1 MMSVGWWA
9 RRTRRLRPVSTRL
22 RSKYTAPED
31 SAAARLVPSH
41 GARAGNTHSIGQA
54 FSPLCHRCF
63 SARAWL
69 FLLLTDVSLSFV
81 TQSSLA
87 TGRVTLQL
95 SYLTQ
100 TSIVC
105 PTGALINWKTKKSEP
120 GIARTIRFL
129 HQRHR
134 QAFQT
139 YRPAKSAR
147 LRPTASRT

>member
-1 MMSVGWWA
+1 MMSVWWA
-9 RRTRRLRPVSTRL
+9 CRRLRPVSTRL

-41 GARAGNTHSIGQA
+41 GARAGNNTHSIGQA

-63 SARAWL
+63 SAWAWL

-81 TQSSLA
+81 TQSSRND
-87 TGRVTLQL
+87 RVTLQL
-95 SYLTQ
+95 SYLISTQ

-105 PTGALINWKTKKSEP
+105 PTRPLINWKTKKSEP
-120 GIARTIRFL
+120 GIARTIPSL

-134 QAFQT
+134 QALQT

-147 LRPTASRT
+147 SRPTASRA